1 MIFKLPQILK
11 NNTKWLESQQTSI
24 LSAAFIITAANVV
37 SSLSGLLRE
46 RQLIAAFFGSEQTQ
60 QAYEA
65 FQVAFQ
71 IPDMLFQLIILGA
84 VSAAFIP
91 IFTDLKKKNQKEA
104 FKVSSIVMNI
114 LTLVF
119 MVFSALAFI
128 FAEPLTMMRTGEA
141 FTSAQIEVAVNL
153 TRIMLFAQLFFAISN
168 FLTGILQSYQ
178 RFIIPAVAP
187 VLYNLGIMLGVALFA
202 SQYGIYSAGL
212 GVIMG
217 AFFHMLI
224 QLPLAMK
231 LGFRFTFSL
240 NFRHKKV
247 RELFKLMPPRVLTI
261 GVTEIQNLGLAY
273 FATTIGSLSFV
284 IIRLALRL
292 MTIPIRLFGVP
303 ISQASLPF
311 LSEESDEKDVD
322 RFKQLVVQ
330 SLHQIA
336 FLAMPASVL
345 LLILR
350 IPIVRLV
357 FGADDFP
364 WRTTVLTGAVVAI
377 ISVSVAAQAMVQLL
391 TRAFYALRD
400 TRTPFIITVATVV
413 LYLAASAGLVSFT
426 DFGVMGLAVATSIA
440 AFIELLLFLV
450 FLNNKLDFLFSK
462 SFFLPQLKM
471 TAASFMMAVFLYL
484 PFRVLDELIFDT
496 SRTLEL
502 IGLTVVTSTIGML
515 GYAYFAALF
524 DIRELHY
531 FVNMITSFG
540 RWRRTLRKT
549 SEVLVETS
557 VEGDEI

>member
-24 LSAAFIITAANVV
+24 LSAAVIITAANVI
-37 SSLSGLLRE
+37 SSISGLVRE
-46 RQLIAAFFGSEQTQ
+46 RQLISYFFGSEQSQ

-91 IFTDLKKKNQKEA
+91 IFTGLKKHNEKEA
-104 FKVSSIVMNI
+104 FRVSSIVMNI
-114 LTLVF
+114 LTLLFV
-119 MVFSALAFI
+119 VFSALAFV
-128 FAEPLTMMRTGEA
+128 FAKPLTMMRTGDA
-141 FTSAQIEVAVNL
+141 FTPDQIAVAVNL

-187 VLYNLGIMLGVALFA
+187 VLYNLGIMLGVYVFA
-202 SQYGIYSAGL
+202 DQFGIYSAGL
-212 GVIMG
+212 GVIIG

-224 QLPLAMK
+224 QLPLALK
-231 LGFRFTFSL
+231 LGFRFTFSFD
-240 NFRHKKV
+240 FRHKSV
-247 RELFKLMPPRVLTI
+247 RKLFKLMPPRVLTI
-261 GVTEIQNLGLAY
+261 GVTELQNLGLAF
-273 FATTIGSLSFV
+273 FATTIGNLSFV
-284 IIRLALRL
+284 VIRLALRL

-311 LSEESDEKDVD
+311 LSEESDDKDRE
-322 RFKQLVVQ
+322 RFSQLVVQ
-330 SLHQIA
+330 SLHQIS

-357 FGADDFP
+357 FGADSFP
-364 WRTTVLTGAVVAI
+364 WRTTVLTGEVVAI
-377 ISVSVAAQAMVQLL
+377 ISISVAAQAMVQLL
-391 TRAFYALRD
+391 TRAFHALKD
-400 TRTPFIITVATVV
+400 TKTPFWITVVAVI
-413 LYLAASAGLVSFT
+413 LYLGSSAGLVYFT
-426 DFGVMGLAVATSIA
+426 DFGVLGLAVATSMA
-440 AFIELLLFLV
+440 AFVELFLFLLFL
-450 FLNNKLDFLFSK
+450 NKKLDFVFKK

-484 PFRVLDELIFDT
+484 PFRVLDELVFDT

-515 GYAYFAALF
+515 GYAYFSALF
-524 DIRELHY
+524 EVRELRY
-531 FVNMITSFG
+531 FANMITSFG

-549 SEVLVETS
+549 SEFLVETS
-557 VEGDEI
+557 VEGDEV